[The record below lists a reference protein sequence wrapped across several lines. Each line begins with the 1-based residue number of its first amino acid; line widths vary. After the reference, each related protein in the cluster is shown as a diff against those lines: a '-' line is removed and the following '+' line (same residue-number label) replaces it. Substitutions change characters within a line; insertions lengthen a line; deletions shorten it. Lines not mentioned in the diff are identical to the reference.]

1 MKIKLLELC
10 AGYGSQALAL
20 KNLGIEVYSEIAEFD
35 KYASQ
40 AYMQLHGETKNYG
53 DIYTIDETKLPYF
66 DMITY
71 STPCF
76 TEDSLVLTEK
86 RGFQKIIDIQ
96 IGEKVITHD
105 GNYKTVENVINN
117 GKKKTVKIY
126 GMGIDEIHTTPNHL
140 FYVREKSHVWNNK
153 TRSYTRVFSEPVWKQ
168 ADSLKR
174 TDYMGIPINKKSEIP
189 EWNGITF
196 VWSDGRKDRYKNQL
210 SQYMNNKDFWWLIGR
225 YIADGW
231 FRNNGGIIIG
241 CGKKKFVEMK
251 EKCDSI
257 GLNYNILEER
267 TVIKFY
273 YQLKELELFVQS
285 FGKYAYGKKIP
296 SFVMDLPVDLLNSF
310 LNGYMS
316 GDGCFT
322 NGRFKATSVSRELI
336 YGLAQCIAKVYKQ
349 PYSIYKTERPKT
361 TVIEGRTVNQKD
373 TYELCFKKEKRPQDK
388 AFYEDG
394 FIWFP
399 VTKVEEDEI
408 ETVYDLTVEENHS
421 FTVQGVI
428 VHNCQ
433 DFSVAG
439 KGKGGD
445 KGSGTRSSLLW
456 ECERIIRAVKPKYLL
471 MENVKNLLSDK
482 HRHNFN
488 EWFKVLEGMGYT
500 NYYKVLNAKDYG
512 IPQNRERI
520 FCVSILG
527 GGQYLFPN
535 PKPLEKRLK
544 DMLEDN
550 VDEKYYL
557 SDISVNRLLKRR
569 DGLGYKPCINGEVAV
584 TLTTK
589 PGQRN
594 SDNYIQEPFVV
605 ASRGRNIEN
614 PSDRTAGKP
623 TEQRL
628 EINKTGFSNTLTS
641 VQKDNY
647 VVEPKILEEK
657 YKNDRNKT
665 IRTLL
670 RILWKEIREKK
681 IWEQI
686 GRFQCFSEKEILQ
699 QGMHEKVL
707 PEKREEQTDVFKC
720 PYNSEKYKCIII
732 ENNFLRDMWLSI
744 KSRRSSQRWGLSEQQ
759 FREFTSSLQ
768 KLSFETAPKKEKLYY
783 MWKTDESF
791 RFLRET
797 LSEIQKIWRSANIK
811 SQESYR
817 IRKLTAKECFRL
829 MGVKDEQFDRL
840 HGISNSQLYKL
851 AGNSIVVDV
860 LEAIFKN
867 LLMPET
873 TDTKGQLSL
882 F

>member
-1 MKIKLLELC
+1 MFRLLELC

-20 KNLGIEVYSEIAEFD
+20 KNLGLDVYSEIAEFD

-40 AYMQLHGETKNYG
+40 AYMQLHGDTKNYG
-53 DIYTIDETKLPYF
+53 DIYKIDETKLPYF

-471 MENVKNLLSDK
+471 MENVKNLLSKK
-482 HRHNFN
+482 HCHNFN
-488 EWFKVLEGMGYT
+488 AWIKVLEDMGYT

-520 FCVSILG
+520 FVVSICKDIDKKG
-527 GGQYLFPN
+527 YVFPN
-535 PKPLEKRLK
+535 PVPLELRLR
-544 DMLEDN
+544 DVLEEN
-550 VDEKYYL
+550 VPEKYYL
-557 SDISVNRLLKRR
+557 SADKVAKLLKSV
-569 DGLGYKPCINGEVAV
+569 DVNKYKINEPLA
-584 TLTTK
+584 LDE
-589 PGQRN
+589 QN
-594 SDNYIQEPFVV
+594 NYIRKDGRVGTIMTDGSSSKHNNRVIFPLFIKEATKKGYAEAYEYDSITLDQPN
-605 ASRGRNIEN
+605 SKTRRGRV
-614 PSDRTAGKP
+614 GK
-623 TEQRL
+623 Q
-628 EINKTGFSNTLTS
+628 ISNTLTCS
-641 VQKDNY
+641 CNMGV
-647 VVEPKILEEK
+647 I
-657 YKNDRNKT
+657 
-665 IRTLL
+665 
-670 RILWKEIREKK
+670 
-681 IWEQI
+681 
-686 GRFQCFSEKEILQ
+686 
-699 QGMHEKVL
+699 
-707 PEKREEQTDVFKC
+707 
-720 PYNSEKYKCIII
+720 
-732 ENNFLRDMWLSI
+732 
-744 KSRRSSQRWGLSEQQ
+744 
-759 FREFTSSLQ
+759 
-768 KLSFETAPKKEKLYY
+768 
-783 MWKTDESF
+783 
-791 RFLRET
+791 
-797 LSEIQKIWRSANIK
+797 
-811 SQESYR
+811 ESYR
-817 IRKLTAKECFRL
+817 IRKLTARECFRL

-840 HGISNSQLYKL
+840 NGISNSQLYKL

>member
-1 MKIKLLELC
+1 MKIRLLELC

-20 KNLGIEVYSEIAEFD
+20 KNLGIDVYSEIAEFD

-471 MENVKNLLSDK
+471 MENVKNLLSEK

-614 PSDRTAGKP
+614 PSDRTIGSP

-628 EINKTGFSNTLTS
+628 EINYTDCTNTLTS

-647 VVEPKILEEK
+647 VVE
-657 YKNDRNKT
+657 N
-665 IRTLL
+665 
-670 RILWKEIREKK
+670 
-681 IWEQI
+681 
-686 GRFQCFSEKEILQ
+686 
-699 QGMHEKVL
+699 
-707 PEKREEQTDVFKC
+707 
-720 PYNSEKYKCIII
+720 
-732 ENNFLRDMWLSI
+732 
-744 KSRRSSQRWGLSEQQ
+744 
-759 FREFTSSLQ
+759 
-768 KLSFETAPKKEKLYY
+768 
-783 MWKTDESF
+783 
-791 RFLRET
+791 
-797 LSEIQKIWRSANIK
+797 
-811 SQESYR
+811 YR
-817 IRKLTAKECFRL
+817 IRKLTARECFRL

-840 HGISNSQLYKL
+840 NGISNSQLYKL

-873 TDTKGQLSL
+873 TETKGQLSL

>member
-1 MKIKLLELC
+1 MKIRLLELC

-20 KNLGIEVYSEIAEFD
+20 KNLGFDVYSEIAEFD

-488 EWFKVLEGMGYT
+488 EWFKVLESMGYT

-535 PKPLEKRLK
+535 PIPLEKRLK

-550 VDEKYYL
+550 VPEKYYL
-557 SDISVNRLLKRR
+557 KEEQVKKFLQTREAKEKEISNSIRCGGRESTKERHDWDIV
-569 DGLGYKPCINGEVAV
+569 V
-584 TLTTK
+584 
-589 PGQRN
+589 
-594 SDNYIQEPFVV
+594 EPLCA
-605 ASRGRNIEN
+605 ASRGRNPDN
-614 PSDRTAGKP
+614 PSDRTAGSP
-623 TEQRL
+623 TEQSL
-628 EINKTGFSNTLTS
+628 EINYTGCTNTITS

-647 VVEPKILEEK
+647 VVEPKVIQIGNIVSTGNWDNPQRGRINSPSGCSPTLNACGGGSHGPKILE
-657 YKNDRNKT
+657 N
-665 IRTLL
+665 
-670 RILWKEIREKK
+670 
-681 IWEQI
+681 
-686 GRFQCFSEKEILQ
+686 
-699 QGMHEKVL
+699 
-707 PEKREEQTDVFKC
+707 
-720 PYNSEKYKCIII
+720 
-732 ENNFLRDMWLSI
+732 
-744 KSRRSSQRWGLSEQQ
+744 
-759 FREFTSSLQ
+759 
-768 KLSFETAPKKEKLYY
+768 
-783 MWKTDESF
+783 
-791 RFLRET
+791 
-797 LSEIQKIWRSANIK
+797 
-811 SQESYR
+811 YR
-817 IRKLTAKECFRL
+817 IRQLTARECFRL